1 MTKHLVDSLDYVVLG
16 NSIQA
21 WLIAI
26 GAAVA
31 IFLLLVLIRKTVI
44 RRLRRVAERTTTR
57 LDDLFVALLRHLKA
71 WFLLAVAVFA
81 GTFFLSLPTQLSTA
95 IRSVAVIGLLVQAGV
110 WAGLVINFYL
120 QNYRERRL
128 QKDPGSVT
136 TLSAV
141 GLFSKIGVWVIV
153 LLLALDNLGINV
165 TALVAGLG
173 VGGIAVAL
181 AVQNVLGD
189 LLASLSIVLDKP
201 FVVGD
206 FIMVDDFLGGIEYV
220 GLKTTRVRSLS
231 GEQLV
236 FSNSDLLKSRI
247 RNYGRMYQRRVVFA
261 IGVTYET
268 PRDKV
273 EKVPAILRTAVEKQD
288 DTRFDRAHFKA
299 YGDFALQFEIVY
311 YVLMADYN
319 RYMDIQQAINF
330 YIMEQFEHEGIEFAY
345 PTRTLWVKTANGAG
359 EDASAALQPGTA

>member
-1 MTKHLVDSLDYVVLG
+1 MTQKFIDSLGYVFLG
-16 NSIQA
+16 NSVKL
-21 WLIAI
+21 WLIAL
-26 GAAVA
+26 GTA
-31 IFLLLVLIRKTVI
+31 IALFLVLIVVRRTVI
-44 RRLRRVAERTTTR
+44 RKFRDAAQRTSTNI
-57 LDDLFVALLRHLKA
+57 DDLLLEILRHAKG
-71 WFLLAVAVFA
+71 WFLLVVALFA
-81 GTFFLSLPTQLSTA
+81 GSVFLSLPGSVSTA
-95 IRSVAVIGLLVQAGV
+95 IRSLTVIAMLVQAGI

-120 QNYRERRL
+120 QSYRKRRL

-136 TLSAV
+136 TLSAL
-141 GLFSKIGVWVIV
+141 GLFSKIAVWSIV

-206 FIMVDDFLGGIEYV
+206 FIVIDDFLGSIEYV

-236 FSNSDLLKSRI
+236 FANSDLLKSRI
-247 RNYGRMYQRRVVFA
+247 RNYGRMFERRVVFA
-261 IGVTYET
+261 IGITYET
-268 PRDKV
+268 PREQV
-273 EKVPAILRTAVEKQD
+273 EKVPKILRAAVESQD
-288 DTRFDRAHFKA
+288 NTRFDRAHFKS

-330 YIMEQFEHEGIEFAY
+330 YIMEQFEREGIEFAY
-345 PTRTLWVKTANGAG
+345 PTRTLWLKNANGAG
-359 EDASAALQPGTA
+359 GTAEAALQAGTT